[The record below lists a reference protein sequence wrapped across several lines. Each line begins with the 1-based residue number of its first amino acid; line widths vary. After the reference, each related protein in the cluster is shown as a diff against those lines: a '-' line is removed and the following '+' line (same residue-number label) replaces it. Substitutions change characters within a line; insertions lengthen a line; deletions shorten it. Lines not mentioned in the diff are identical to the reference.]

1 VLRSRQNPP
10 VDLVEYGC
18 RVLAERLDL
27 DLSGAIEVLAV
38 AAGERAVFGTSL
50 VAGSDVVVKVDV
62 AQDRLAREVRALRA
76 AALAGVPVPAV
87 LAMSADAAEPAA
99 VAVITRVPGR
109 PLTST
114 SPDQD
119 WRTVGA
125 HLRRLHDRI
134 PVDGWPPF
142 FLGAEHGWWAR
153 FRRWAAA
160 ECGDAVADGHLS
172 GAVADL
178 LHRRMSAAFDRDR
191 DPELRFLHGDC
202 TPYHWLLDAGSV
214 TAAIDF
220 GDAGLG
226 DPAWDLVV
234 LTHWHEHRL
243 PAVLDGYGASAV
255 FREQVAGTYDGYRII
270 RHLGARSW
278 LVGHGVD
285 PARTIAELLRLARSP
300 G

>member
-1 VLRSRQNPP
+1 

-18 RVLAERLDL
+18 RVLADRLGFDPSAAIDL
-27 DLSGAIEVLAV
+27 LAI

-50 VAGSDVVVKVDV
+50 ADGADVVVKVDV
-62 AQDRLAREVRALRA
+62 AHHRLAREVRALRA
-76 AALAGVPVPAV
+76 ATVVGVPAPTVLAVSAEASEPAGVAV
-87 LAMSADAAEPAA
+87 L
-99 VAVITRVPGR
+99 TRVAGR
-109 PLTST
+109 PLTSD

-125 HLRRLHDRI
+125 QVRRLHDRI

-142 FLGAEHGWWAR
+142 ISGADHGWWAW
-153 FRRWAAA
+153 FRRWATE
-160 ECGDAVADGHLS
+160 ECDLAVADGQLS
-172 GAVADL
+172 RTVADL
-178 LHRRMSAAFDRDR
+178 LHSRMSAAFDRQR
-191 DPELRFLHGDC
+191 DPELRVLHGDC

-214 TAAIDF
+214 TAAVDF

-243 PAVLDGYGASAV
+243 PAVLDGYDAAV
-255 FREQVAGTYDGYRII
+255 GLRAHLAGTYDGYRII
-270 RHLGARSW
+270 RHLAARSW
-278 LVGHGVD
+278 RVGHGVD
-285 PARTIAELLRLARSP
+285 PAPTIAELVRLAGSA